1 MTQGFTFA
9 RGITRLRAIALALSG
24 LVAGAC
30 QNADVLTPTGDEIAA
45 PVSAAPLADSTATAI
60 PSFLTGATAPGIVF
74 ASFDLP
80 LTLLGS
86 VHTGSVRS
94 PDQYSLLTTLSAA
107 RAKGARLVLK
117 LAGGSD
123 SHVKNS
129 DGTFSLTKWKAMVD
143 RFKVVNFGSYLT
155 DGTIL
160 GHYLIDEPYLASR
173 WGGKV
178 ISQYTVEAMAKY
190 SKQLWPGMT
199 TLVRVHPTWLAS
211 SSITYTYLDAGWAQ
225 YAARKG
231 DPTKW
236 ITSEAAAAKLKGLG
250 LVVSLNAINGG
261 NGSSGIRGTSSG
273 QYSMSASEL
282 KTYGTAL
289 LNQTRACGFLLW
301 QYSSTY
307 FGRYDIKTAMSALST
322 KARNHVKTSCRQ

>member
-1 MTQGFTFA
+1 MTQCFMWA
-9 RGITRLRAIALALSG
+9 RGVARLRAVALALGG

-30 QNADVLTPTGDEIAA
+30 QNADVLSPTGDALTT
-45 PVSAAPLADSTATAI
+45 PVSEAPLADSPAAAA

-80 LTLLGS
+80 LTMLGTT
-86 VHTGSVRS
+86 HTGSYRT
-94 PDQYSLLTTLSAA
+94 PDKISLLNTLSAG

-117 LAGGSD
+117 LSGSAD
-123 SHVKNS
+123 YHIKNS
-129 DGTFSLTKWKAMVD
+129 DGTFSFTKWKAMVD
-143 RFKVVNFGSYLT
+143 RFKAINFSSYLT
-155 DGTIL
+155 DGTVL
-160 GHYLIDEPYLASR
+160 GHYLIDEPYLTSR
-173 WGGKV
+173 WGGKQV
-178 ISQYTVEAMAKY
+178 PQSTVEAMAKY

-199 TLVRVHPTWLAS
+199 TLVRVHPTWLSS

-250 LVVSLNAINGG
+250 LVVSLNVINGG
-261 NGSSGIRGTSSG
+261 NGTSGIRGTSSG

-282 KTYGTAL
+282 RSYGTAL
-289 LNQTRACGFLLW
+289 LNQTRACGFLMW

-307 FGRYDIKTAMSALST
+307 FGRSAIKSAMSELST